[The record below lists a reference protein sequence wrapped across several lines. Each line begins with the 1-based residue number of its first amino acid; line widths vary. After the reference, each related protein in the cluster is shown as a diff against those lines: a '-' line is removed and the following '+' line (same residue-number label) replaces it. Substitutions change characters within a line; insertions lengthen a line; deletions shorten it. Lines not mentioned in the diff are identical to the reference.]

1 MIEKSTKFMKIRSC
15 NYVIWHKMQI
25 KHCVTLHNTRD
36 KKNTCHSKCKE
47 NNVDSNGLKP
57 YL

>member
-1 MIEKSTKFMKIRSC
+1 MKFMKIRLC
-15 NYVIWHKMQI
+15 NYVIWHKMHM
-25 KHCVTLHNTRD
+25 KHCVTLQYRD
-36 KKNTCHSKCKE
+36 KKNTCHSKYKE